1 MSRQRIGDLSRSELR
16 ERAYKARV
24 WSKRFAWFGG
34 IWIVVVFFTF
44 IPIPLPFTGPAVVA
58 LSVAIPLI
66 SFFLAYVRHQAAD
79 HYELMA
85 RISLDEELGKL

>member
-1 MSRQRIGDLSRSELR
+1 MARERIGDLSRSELR
-16 ERAYKARV
+16 ERAYSARV

-58 LSVAIPLI
+58 LSVAIPMI
-66 SFFLAYVRHQAAD
+66 SFLLAYMRSQAAD
-79 HYELMA
+79 HYELLA
-85 RISLDEELGKL
+85 KIKLEEELGKL